1 MPSIIDLAGTL
12 RRLVTAIGS
21 IPTTVMRGTDNALL
35 AADYVAERG
44 TDDATLQATWTDAMA
59 TALANYTAARAA
71 YLDELD
77 FDLQAAL
84 VAIDDYVDEL
94 ETRLT
99 AARAG
104 YLDELAAAN
113 IPSDVDD
120 ILANV
125 AVVDHHK
132 HSRCRV
138 YPQSIKN
145 TITLVADAA
154 VDTFGNWTEIIP
166 IDTVDFDYEIV
177 GIVVE
182 AVDAATGYFF
192 QLGFS
197 TVDGSDPTTAQIL
210 GERRLRIV
218 TVPIAKA
225 NEMVEFY
232 SQDCP
237 SNAKLWGRLKTAS
250 LAADEADISVVVLRH
265 QEVTNPIA
273 PLATWPWA
281 S

>member
-1 MPSIIDLAGTL
+1 MIDLIGTL
-12 RRLVTAIGS
+12 RRIAAAIGA
-21 IPTTVMRGTDNALL
+21 IPTTVMRGTDN
-35 AADYVAERG
+35 
-44 TDDATLQATWTDAMA
+44 ATLQATWTDAMA
-59 TALANYTAARAA
+59 TALANYTAARAG

-84 VAIDDYVDEL
+84 VVIAAYVDDL

-99 AARAG
+99 ALRAG

-120 ILANV
+120 LLTNV
-125 AVVDHHK
+125 AVVDFHE

-145 TITLVADAA
+145 IVTLAA
-154 VDTFGNWTEIIP
+154 AAPVDGWGSWTEIIP
-166 IDTVDFDYEIV
+166 IDTVDFAYEIV

-182 AVDAATGYFF
+182 AVDAATAYFI
-192 QLGFS
+192 QLGYS
-197 TVDGSDPTTAQIL
+197 TTAGDDPTTAQIL

-218 TVPIAKA
+218 TVPVAKA
-225 NEMVEFY
+225 NELVEFY
-232 SQDCP
+232 SASCP
-237 SNAKLWGRLKTAS
+237 ANAKLWGRLKTAS
-250 LAADEADISVVVLRH
+250 LNADEADISVVVLRH
-265 QEVTNPIA
+265 QEVTNSIP